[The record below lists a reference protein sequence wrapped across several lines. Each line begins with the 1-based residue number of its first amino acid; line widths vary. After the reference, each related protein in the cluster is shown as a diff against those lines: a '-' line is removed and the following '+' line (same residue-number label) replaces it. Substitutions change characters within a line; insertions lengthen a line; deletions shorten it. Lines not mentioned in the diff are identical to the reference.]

1 MSRLQWLVSHPEFKR
16 DPVRVMRGVVSW
28 EIHKL
33 LSKNMSLELDGVKLT
48 SRPFDGNGRLICYF
62 GPKFDDIHEFLKI
75 YLKEGMVFVD
85 VGANIGSH
93 AITAARL
100 AGGKGPS
107 MRSRRTLIPIVFCGR
122 ISNCIILE
130 TLRCGRLASATTSAW
145 CRFSSTR
152 TAPRA
157 RSSTGREGCGHP
169 SRRQIGQYD
178 PGRC

>member
-33 LSKNMSLELDGVKLT
+33 LSRNMSLELDGAKLT

-62 GPKFDDIHEFLKI
+62 GPKFDDIHEFLKL

-100 AGGKGPS
+100 VGSKGI
-107 MRSRRTLIPIVFCGR
+107 RLRLRGR
-122 ISNCIILE
+122 
-130 TLRCGRLASATTSAW
+130 
-145 CRFSSTR
+145 
-152 TAPRA
+152 P
-157 RSSTGREGCGHP
+157 
-169 SRRQIGQYD
+169 
-178 PGRC
+178 